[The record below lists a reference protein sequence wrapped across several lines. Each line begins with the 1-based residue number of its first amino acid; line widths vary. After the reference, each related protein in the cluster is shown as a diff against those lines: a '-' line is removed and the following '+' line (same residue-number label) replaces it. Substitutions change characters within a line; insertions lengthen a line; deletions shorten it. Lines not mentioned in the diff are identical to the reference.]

1 MKAKSVYLL
10 IGLVIMVVSGIGSR
24 VFHTGFSWFDKYL
37 GDALYAVMFYLMLSL
52 LWLSGRALYKACTV
66 MVFMTV
72 IETFQLTQIPLQLSQ
87 STNMV
92 LRIMAVLLGTEFSW
106 IDMLAYVLGITA
118 IFLIDQFVLG
128 KVLSAAKN

>member
-10 IGLVIMVVSGIGSR
+10 IGLVIVVVSGIGSR

-37 GDALYAVMFYLMLSL
+37 GDALYAVMFYLMLGL
-52 LWLSGRALYKACTV
+52 LWLGGRALYKACTV
-66 MVFMTV
+66 MVFMAV

-106 IDMLAYVLGITA
+106 IDMLAYILGITA